1 MSYAIQKGGIMDK
14 GTTLFAC
21 FMTAIF
27 TFVMTMAVKTSGDA
41 EYQRIHD
48 RIDNMYKEFFDL
60 MKEKK

>member
-1 MSYAIQKGGIMDK
+1 MDK